1 MSNLRRILPLL
12 LCLSLLCACVQM
24 PNAPKDETPLQSPPA
39 HRHGGE
45 QRRPR
50 PDRHAGA
57 DHGARHGNCP

>member
-24 PNAPKDETPLQSPPA
+24 PNAPKDETPLQSPLP
-39 HRHGGE
+39 GE
-45 QRRPR
+45 QRRPS

-57 DHGARHGNCP
+57 DHGARHGNRP